1 MGRTPLNGVWPCRPM
16 VHGEL
21 SACQCWGLFPST
33 ENARPM
39 LAKQVLWGRV
49 RNDLKLAPIIRNDV
63 KLLGESHRRLL
74 HCSRH
79 PPPPYMNTPDSS
91 IRKNKTCPPAIA
103 LSLAPH
109 PSL

>member
-1 MGRTPLNGVWPCRPM
+1 MVSGPEDRWSTGSFLLVNVGVFSL
-16 VHGEL
+16 VQKTQG
-21 SACQCWGLFPST
+21 QCSPNRFY
-33 ENARPM
+33 
-39 LAKQVLWGRV
+39 WGRV
-49 RNDLKLAPIIRNDV
+49 RNDLKLAPTIRNDV